1 MEGNHSEHE
10 NSCFYLGDPS
20 FHKAHERFTINLV
33 TAIINIV
40 TVPVGVIANLL
51 IVTAIFGCPRLQTP
65 SNLLI
70 ASLALSD
77 LFVSLTVHL
86 GYITYRLLENQLRLV
101 PCFVRIMYHLA
112 FFSCFGVSFMT
123 LSAVSYERFVAV
135 RLQVRYND
143 FFSSTRVVKYVLII
157 WTLNIL
163 LTALKW
169 TSIESAVENIHLMV
183 WSVCFLVSVAT
194 QIGVLYVVRI
204 QREQVQPQLQGAEN
218 RQRQREAKLA
228 KNISILV
235 GVYLILNF
243 PVLFTLIYDQLLR
256 LNLQTNNHY
265 SWTETLAFFNSCT
278 NSLICYWK
286 NVEVRQKVKNILKKL
301 VCQ

>member
-1 MEGNHSEHE
+1 MFSVTRT
-10 NSCFYLGDPS
+10 FYLMLKNLNTITQS
-20 FHKAHERFTINLV
+20 RAWKLKALYNFRWGHFLKFKFVQRV
-33 TAIINIV
+33 AILFN
-40 TVPVGVIANLL
+40 TDKWHG
-51 IVTAIFGCPRLQTP
+51 
-65 SNLLI
+65 LI
-70 ASLALSD
+70 AL
-77 LFVSLTVHL
+77 
-86 GYITYRLLENQLRLV
+86 
-101 PCFVRIMYHLA
+101 
-112 FFSCFGVSFMT
+112 
-123 LSAVSYERFVAV
+123 
-135 RLQVRYND
+135 
-143 FFSSTRVVKYVLII
+143 
-157 WTLNIL
+157 
-163 LTALKW
+163 
-169 TSIESAVENIHLMV
+169 HLMV

-228 KNISILV
+228 KNISIVV

-243 PVLFTLIYDQLLR
+243 PVFFTLIHDQLLR

-301 VCQ
+301 VCP

>member
-1 MEGNHSEHE
+1 
-10 NSCFYLGDPS
+10 
-20 FHKAHERFTINLV
+20 
-33 TAIINIV
+33 
-40 TVPVGVIANLL
+40 
-51 IVTAIFGCPRLQTP
+51 
-65 SNLLI
+65 
-70 ASLALSD
+70 
-77 LFVSLTVHL
+77 
-86 GYITYRLLENQLRLV
+86 
-101 PCFVRIMYHLA
+101 MYHLA
-112 FFSCFGVSFMT
+112 FFSCFGASFMT
-123 LSAVSYERFVAV
+123 LGAVSYERFVAV

-265 SWTETLAFFNSCT
+265 SWTETLAF
-278 NSLICYWK
+278 
-286 NVEVRQKVKNILKKL
+286 LKFLYQFINMLLEK
-301 VCQ
+301 CRGASKS